1 MKINWGFSPLW
12 RENLK
17 RIAIQCEKL
26 SAKPHSKPPFLP
38 FLSLFPFESES
49 DNGYYILLRSL
60 TFFPSQIA
68 GCYVNVSQNTPRRLP
83 ATGITGCFHELCIYV
98 TYFVLNNLSYLYTY
112 EVSEHPKL
120 LFEFPVPRR

>member
-68 GCYVNVSQNTPRRLP
+68 GCYVNVSQNTPLASSLP
-83 ATGITGCFHELCIYV
+83 QVQG
-98 TYFVLNNLSYLYTY
+98 
-112 EVSEHPKL
+112 VSRGRYK
-120 LFEFPVPRR
+120 FRTKVKKII